1 MSTLSSRDYV
11 KSTNAQHQ
19 HVNYVIKRVPLT
31 SFLNSSALSLDRIVI
46 PRENIID
53 VARLA
58 MLKLLLLVSI
68 DDGEGRR
75 MWRMDDNIMMFLRS
89 IIIIIIIFSLVWDED
104 FKKLDASREYFSLK
118 AQRVQF
124 V

>member
-89 IIIIIIIFSLVWDED
+89 IIIIIIFSLVWDED